1 MKKAGI
7 WAAVLFVV
15 MLMTAGCGA
24 KNQKEETSHLN
35 RVMENIFKSTDEKE
49 YQQSEE
55 STEVPAWVEECFQ
68 SHMTANGYAVLTSTA
83 VYNMAVLSYQNEKTM
98 QIEDLSIEKKDN
110 YYDLNWKVSVKDDE
124 GKTESLPMEGSAQ
137 LDEEGLVN
145 SFNIT
150 NLSELQK
157 VIES

>member
-24 KNQKEETSHLN
+24 KNQKEETAHLN

-55 STEVPAWVEECFQ
+55 STEVPAWVEERFQ
-68 SHMTANGYAVLTSTA
+68 AHMTANGYAVLTSTA

-110 YYDLNWKVSVKDDE
+110 YYDLNWKVSVKDDG

-145 SFNIT
+145 SFNII

>member
-24 KNQKEETSHLN
+24 KKQKEETAHLN

-55 STEVPAWVEECFQ
+55 STEVPAWVEERFQ
-68 SHMTANGYAVLTSTA
+68 AHMTEKGYAVLTSTA

-145 SFNIT
+145 SLNIT